1 MKKLAMSIL
10 LIILLSIF
18 IELLNFT
25 FFNIIKD
32 KFHFAS
38 DDNYILQND
47 KVEFVKRSYNL
58 SLGWKTDYA
67 TKYGERPRT
76 KIYSDDLL
84 ASFGD
89 SFTHCDEVKDNET
102 WQTYLSD
109 SIGKNVYNFGNSG
122 YGTDQAYLRFTQ
134 DYPKV
139 MAKIS
144 VLALI
149 TANINRV
156 ANVYRP
162 FFFPGTWIPAT
173 KPYFKTVGNELI
185 LNSNPVKNIEDVI
198 KLQDIS
204 FLKQI
209 GKDDYWYT
217 HQSFPQLKF
226 PYTAILFNKN
236 FWYQVKLRLE
246 HKTLDDLAPRPS
258 DANLWEDSKYERIMQ
273 LIFDKFVSD
282 SKYYNA
288 VPIIMLLPNWND
300 AEFTYI
306 HKKSTA
312 NVTRIIAYCRNNN
325 YLVFDGVGAL
335 ARNAANINELKSFY
349 SGHLSPLGNQIIAK
363 EFHIFLKNNNLL

>member
-1 MKKLAMSIL
+1 MKKLSMSIL
-10 LIILLSIF
+10 LIIILFIF
-18 IELLNFT
+18 IELLNLIFFT
-25 FFNIIKD
+25 INKD
-32 KFHFAS
+32 KFHFVY
-38 DDNYILQND
+38 DDNYTLKNNKI
-47 KVEFVKRSYNL
+47 EFVKRVYNY
-58 SLGWKTDYA
+58 SLGWKTNYE

-134 DYPKV
+134 DFPRV

-149 TANINRV
+149 TPNINRV

-173 KPYFKTVGNELI
+173 KPYFKINGNDLI
-185 LNSNPVKNIEDVI
+185 LHSNPVKNIEEVV

-204 FLKQI
+204 FIKEI

-226 PYTAILFNKN
+226 PYTAILFNAN
-236 FWYQVKLRLE
+236 FWYQVKLRLQ
-246 HKTLDDLAPRPS
+246 HKTIDDLAPRPS
-258 DANLWEDSKYERIMQ
+258 DANLWKDPKYERIMQ
-273 LIFDKFVSD
+273 RIFDKFISD
-282 SKYYNA
+282 SKKYNA

-300 AEFTYI
+300 AEFTYRN
-306 HKKSTA
+306 KKSTE
-312 NVTRIIAYCRNNN
+312 NITRIIAYCRDNN
-325 YLVFDGVGAL
+325 YLVFDGVRAL
-335 ARNAANINELKSFY
+335 ARNAANMDELKSFY

-363 EFHIFLKNNNLL
+363 EFQMFLNNNNLL